1 MTEIKDNPSTFPPQ
15 KNRDPSLTGRSKEE
29 LLNSQ
34 YEYIRETVKSSARES
49 LRQGKMSPLSVCIGR
64 EGKVKLRELQERLLA
79 DRKVLLNM
87 AFAYAYN
94 QANRNKVSIKELK
107 SRVEARVQEE
117 ENVLFEIDEN
127 TLNMLFDSGSED
139 AKFIYLNAG
148 IDLLYFRLVRM
159 ETLSDIWQ

>member
-1 MTEIKDNPSTFPPQ
+1 MTEIKDNQSTLPPL

-29 LLNSQ
+29 LLLRQ
-34 YEYIRETVKSSARES
+34 YSYIRETVKSSARES
-49 LRQGKMSPLSVCIGR
+49 LRQGKMIPTSVRIGR
-64 EGKVKLRELQERLLA
+64 EGKVKLRELQELLGA
-79 DRKVLLNM
+79 DMKVLLNM

-94 QANRNKVSIKELK
+94 QANRNQVSIKELK
-107 SRVEARVQEE
+107 SRVEARVQDE
-117 ENVLFEIDEN
+117 ENELFEIDEN
-127 TLNMLFDSGSED
+127 TLNMLFDSRSED